1 VTATAEV
8 LKGPFPWPGGKARV
22 ADTVWARLG
31 NIDNFVEPFAG
42 SLAVLLRRPAEHF
55 RDDYRVETVNDLNHF
70 IVNAWRSIQRDPE
83 QVAKW
88 ADSPVFEADLHARHK
103 WLMRS
108 QHAAD
113 YRRWMTEDPEHYDA
127 KVAGW
132 WIWGACAW
140 IGSGWCDG
148 IGTDWV
154 QPQRRESVGVP
165 STPTE
170 QHLSQQIPEL
180 MTGRGGHRGRKA
192 EEPAAQIDDLSGG
205 FGKGMGV
212 NRAGRP
218 QLADAFD
225 IGRVVNGGGR
235 IGSTQ
240 IPLISGPGD
249 GVNSIAGRGTCA
261 ARRSWLIEWM
271 QRLADRLRLVRTC
284 YGSWERICSSDST
297 LTRLGTT
304 GVFLDPPYPAKRG
317 DTGEKSRD
325 ASLYAT
331 DNGADL
337 DKLRDD
343 VLAWCVKWGSDK
355 NIRVA
360 VCGYEGDGYELLVAE
375 HGWDEHAWEASGGY
389 GNQSKKGNGKATK
402 ATKATNA
409 ARERIWFSPACTNT
423 TRTLFDDVE

>member
-1 VTATAEV
+1 MASATAEV
-8 LKGPFPWPGGKARV
+8 LKAPFPWPGGKARV

-31 NIDNFVEPFAG
+31 DCSNYVEPFAG

-55 RDDYRVETVNDLNHF
+55 RDGYRVETVNDLNHF

-113 YRRWMTEDPEHYDA
+113 YRRWMAEDPEHYDA

-132 WIWGACAW
+132 WIWGQCCW
-140 IGSGWCDG
+140 IGGAWCNDVRTDYAQMPYMTAG
-148 IGTDWV
+148 KGVHMNGDAPTDW
-154 QPQRRESVGVP
+154 QQVP
-165 STPTE
+165 DLDP
-170 QHLSQQIPEL
+170 
-180 MTGRGGHRGRKA
+180 GRGGHRGRQDA
-192 EEPAAQIDDLSGG
+192 TG
-205 FGKGMGV
+205 
-212 NRAGRP
+212 GRP

-225 IGRVVNGGGR
+225 IGRGVNGGGR
-235 IGSTQ
+235 VGSTQ
-240 IPLISGPGD
+240 VPHLGGDSGAAGA
-249 GVNSIAGRGTCA
+249 GVLSFGRSRPGTCA
-261 ARRSWLIEWM
+261 ARRSWLIDWM

-360 VCGYEGDGYELLVAE
+360 VCGYEGDGYEVLVRE

-389 GNQSKKGNGKATK
+389 GNQSKAKKGKAE
-402 ATKATNA
+402 NA
-409 ARERIWFSPACTNT
+409 RRERIWFSPACVGQTKD
-423 TRTLFDDVE
+423 LFAELAD

>member
-1 VTATAEV
+1 MSTTADV
-8 LKGPFPWPGGKARV
+8 LKAPFPWPGGKARV

-31 NIDNFVEPFAG
+31 NVDNFVEPFAG

-55 RDDYRVETVNDLNHF
+55 RDGYRVETVNDLNHF
-70 IVNAWRSIQRDPE
+70 VVNAWRAIQRDPE

-88 ADSPVFEADLHARHK
+88 ADSPVFEADLHSRHK

-113 YRRWMTEDPEHYDA
+113 YRRWMAEDPEHYDA

-140 IGSGWCDG
+140 IGSGWCAEKGMGRGENQLPDMSAMRG
-148 IGTDWV
+148 VHGGSTDWV
-154 QPQRRESVGVP
+154 QPPHMDAG
-165 STPTE
+165 
-170 QHLSQQIPEL
+170 
-180 MTGRGGHRGRKA
+180 GRGVH
-192 EEPAAQIDDLSGG
+192 
-205 FGKGMGV
+205 
-212 NRAGRP
+212 GRP

-225 IGRVVNGGGR
+225 IGRGVNGGGNLSVKVPR
-235 IGSTQ
+235 LGARF
-240 IPLISGPGD
+240 GMMDAPG
-249 GVNSIAGRGTCA
+249 VLNPSAGTCA
-261 ARRSWLIEWM
+261 ARRAWLIDWM

-360 VCGYEGDGYELLVAE
+360 VCGYEGDGYEVLVAE

-389 GNQSKKGNGKATK
+389 GNQSKAKKGKAE
-402 ATKATNA
+402 NA
-409 ARERIWFSPACTNT
+409 RRERIWFSPACANT
-423 TRTLFDDVE
+423 TRTLFDFDTEAAA